1 MSFKVIDN
9 KLLKNY
15 IKIWERASSL
25 MNIELDSQPVYGN
38 KDKYIKTKIKS
49 YEAKIEAKIE
59 VFKVK
64 RHQKKM
70 YQICVC
76 H

>member
-1 MSFKVIDN
+1 
-9 KLLKNY
+9 
-15 IKIWERASSL
+15 

-76 H
+76 HW